1 MDYKF
6 SQMSKVSFF
15 VLSIFLVSL
24 LISSFQPLYGESD
37 SDIEYSSIR
46 MLSKN
51 PIPGRNV
58 SMDIHFDNMV
68 EKDGGK
74 FIPLVCEMDAKHG
87 YSYVVVFLDISD
99 KKDKGTTSK
108 ISTSQEISLAKGF
121 NRSFFLL
128 PVQELK
134 DGIYQGTVQVK
145 YTKEEKPVI
154 TVFEMEKIS
163 SRGLEEHLNS
173 LAKEI
178 NDISSSM
185 EGSRAKGIIE
195 AILVR
200 KLLEQAQNELLLKE
214 WDNLSDTLNVLEEQV
229 SALKVS
235 FLRRFGSSESNSILQ
250 TQASVKITSEGILS
264 EGKPVN
270 LVGIYIDE
278 PTMDKV
284 KTLIDYSVP
293 LVVFPITLERLMPS
307 ETIDEPIPQDI
318 AEMMDTLFQ
327 NEVYV
332 LIQLV
337 QEQIPTWLYDKHPE
351 INKEGFINLSQIAVV
366 DLIEKG
372 YEKII
377 NRYGG
382 NSYYLGVSL
391 LTNPKFKFDGD
402 VIRQSFIEWVKTN
415 YPDRQT
421 LNQIWHAHL
430 ASYDEITIWDELAPD
445 WSYQNRRAY
454 QYDWQNFHRDM
465 IANALKVVFEKVRS
479 SYDNQNPIS
488 VTFPSSV
495 FELNE
500 TKFTP
505 NREDI
510 VPFLDFVS
518 LDAVLNSENDIY
530 AQGYPDPV
538 VDVVWMRSIA
548 DKKPIVVTRADLQYK
563 EGMTSLERYNH
574 TQCFLWE
581 MVLSGAQIVAL
592 NITGDLR
599 DNVPVWKAISDA
611 NNLFS
616 QMNSQLRQFQYSNAM
631 VRILFSDSSKILDG
645 GAPHLKS
652 AKLAYEGS
660 SFAGYD
666 VIFATEREIE
676 NGALEATEVLIMPQ
690 TLSLEDDVFNKIT
703 DFIREANYVI
713 RVGTQI
719 PYDPK
724 GISRRDVVQPTSNTV
739 LVRGMNLPTEYLH
752 GMDAILSNKVLPPIP
767 RPVNKVGY
775 PLEGVKS
782 RFISSPDGGGYLYLL
797 NLRKEPVLCRL
808 TGYLQNGFDLV
819 HSQDVEFPKLLQ
831 SLELY
836 FIKLVP
842 PNYEKVVQVN
852 HLEDEQIERKS
863 NNKKESQIDGT

>member
-1 MDYKF
+1 
-6 SQMSKVSFF
+6 
-15 VLSIFLVSL
+15 
-24 LISSFQPLYGESD
+24 
-37 SDIEYSSIR
+37 

-87 YSYVVVFLDISD
+87 YSYVVVSLDISN
-99 KKDKGTTSK
+99 KKDKGTISK

-121 NRSFFLL
+121 NRSLFLL

-134 DGIYQGTVQVK
+134 DSIYQGIIQVK

-154 TVFEMEKIS
+154 TNFEMEKIS

-173 LAKEI
+173 LTKEI
-178 NDISSSM
+178 NDISGSM
-185 EGSRAKGIIE
+185 ESSRAKGIIE
-195 AILVR
+195 ATLVK
-200 KLLEQAQNELLLKE
+200 KLLEQAQNEFLLKE
-214 WDNLSDTLNVLEEQV
+214 WDNLSNTLNILEEQI

-235 FLRRFGSSESNSILQ
+235 FLRKFGSSEGNSIFQ
-250 TQASVKITSEGILS
+250 TPKSLSITSGGIVS

-284 KTLIDYSVP
+284 KTVIDYLVP
-293 LVVFPITLERLMPS
+293 MVVFPITLDKLMPS
-307 ETIDEPIPQDI
+307 EAMDETIPQDI
-318 AEMMDTLFQ
+318 ADMINALFQ
-327 NEVYV
+327 DGVYV
-332 LIQLV
+332 LIQLN
-337 QEQIPTWLYDKHPE
+337 QEKIPTWLYDKYPE
-351 INKEGFINLSQIAVV
+351 IDKEGFINLSQIAVL
-366 DLIEKG
+366 DLIGKG

-377 NRYGG
+377 NCYGS
-382 NSYYLGVSL
+382 NSYYLGTSL
-391 LTNPKFKFDGD
+391 FINPKFKFDGD

-465 IANALKVVFEKVRS
+465 ITNALKVVFEKVRS
-479 SYDNQNPIS
+479 SNDNRNPIS
-488 VTFPSSV
+488 VTFPSTV

-505 NREDI
+505 NRETI
-510 VPFLDFVS
+510 VPLLDFVS
-518 LDAVLNSENDIY
+518 LNAVFDSENDIY
-530 AQGYPDPV
+530 VQGYPDPV
-538 VDVVWMRSIA
+538 VDVVWMCSIA
-548 DKKPIVVTRADLQYK
+548 EGKPIAITRADLQYK

-581 MVLSGAQIVAL
+581 MALSGAQIVAL

-599 DNVPVWKAISDA
+599 DNVPVLKAISDT

-616 QMNSQLRQFQYSNAM
+616 QINSELRQFQSSTPM

-666 VIFATEREIE
+666 VSFATEMEIE
-676 NGALEATEVLIMPQ
+676 EGALRETKVLIMPQ

-752 GMDAILSNKVLPPIP
+752 GMDAVLSNKALTPIP

-782 RFISSPDGGGYLYLL
+782 RFISSSDGGGYLYLL

-819 HSQDVEFPKLLQ
+819 HTEDVEFPKLLQ
-831 SLELY
+831 PLELS

-852 HLEDEQIERKS
+852 QLED
-863 NNKKESQIDGT
+863 KKDKKKK